1 MINIVSRSKTQM
13 LDQVF
18 LITWKVTGQQIS
30 MFLEIMAIFCT
41 WKAYLVLAFIN
52 EISDYTCVLIL
63 TSKSRVNT
71 CYKSIVNINNLSPHH
86 FIPTP
91 QPALPTP
98 TFRSALWMPIKL
110 RAHGYLQASFSC
122 RLELRED
129 RKYRGHFSSING
141 KLGIDVTRH
150 TMGLCSRKR
159 ILPLWSYLYGL
170 SIGMCLQVGKN
181 NFTVGYQKGEHRC

>member
-18 LITWKVTGQQIS
+18 LITWKVTGQQIR

-41 WKAYLVLAFIN
+41 WKAYLVPAFIN
-52 EISDYTCVLIL
+52 KISDYTCVLIL
-63 TSKSRVNT
+63 TSKSIVNT

-122 RLELRED
+122 RLEFRED
-129 RKYRGHFSSING
+129 RKYSQGSLFFYKWKAWDRCHQTYHGVVLQKKDPTS
-141 KLGIDVTRH
+141 
-150 TMGLCSRKR
+150 M
-159 ILPLWSYLYGL
+159 ILPLRVKYWDVLASR
-170 SIGMCLQVGKN
+170 K
-181 NFTVGYQKGEHRC
+181 K